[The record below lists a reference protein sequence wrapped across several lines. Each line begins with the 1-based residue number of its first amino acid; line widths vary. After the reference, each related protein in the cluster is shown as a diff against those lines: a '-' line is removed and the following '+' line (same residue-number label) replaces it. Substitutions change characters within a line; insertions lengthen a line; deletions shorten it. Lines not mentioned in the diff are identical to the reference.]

1 MTKETILDTVKKSE
15 DKAKLANAADLK
27 IKTELEAK
35 AKLEAEAKAKTLAEE
50 KAATEADFKAKAEA
64 AEAKRVLAEEEAIE
78 AELKAEAEAKKSVT
92 KAIKVADK
100 EAAKKASKIKKIT
113 SSELEI
119 TSTVDLKFG
128 KDLWIH
134 KNQSIFLTGE
144 VFESLLVKLPNLKN
158 FLDKGIVKIVK

>member
-1 MTKETILDTVKKSE
+1 MTKETILGTVKKSE

-50 KAATEADFKAKAEA
+50 KAATEADFKAK

-144 VFESLLVKLPNLKN
+144 VFKSLLVKLPNLKN